1 MNLIYEQQDLIELFD
16 DISPFN
22 MKKDIKFLNKQHI
35 DLDKI
40 LQDIE
45 ATLYTKNYDV
55 VYERIKC
62 DSKTKET
69 VLVKVRIKNPQNNR
83 GESSG
88 FRVLAIVN
96 ECEDYAIVIN
106 LFPKTGSERKDD
118 LTEKEEVKAKEL
130 YKEVIE

>member
-1 MNLIYEQQDLIELFD
+1 MNLIYKQQDLIELFD

-35 DLDKI
+35 DIDKI

-45 ATLYTKNYDV
+45 ATLYTRNYDV
-55 VYERIKC
+55 IYERVKC
-62 DSKTKET
+62 NEDKKET
-69 VLVKVRIKNPQNNR
+69 ILVKVRIKNPQNNR

-88 FRVLAIVN
+88 FRIVAIVN
-96 ECEDYAIVIN
+96 ECEDFAIVIN
-106 LFPKTGSERKDD
+106 IFPKTGSERKDD
-118 LTEKEEVKAKEL
+118 LTQDEESKAKDL